1 MEFLHWLWAWI
12 RWTIAFTACGACSL
26 SVDLV
31 HLLDSLHL
39 DFERELVCAY
49 VCWPIYTFADR
60 MYPRPYQEEAAE
72 RRR

>member
-1 MEFLHWLWAWI
+1 
-12 RWTIAFTACGACSL
+12 
-26 SVDLV
+26 VDLV